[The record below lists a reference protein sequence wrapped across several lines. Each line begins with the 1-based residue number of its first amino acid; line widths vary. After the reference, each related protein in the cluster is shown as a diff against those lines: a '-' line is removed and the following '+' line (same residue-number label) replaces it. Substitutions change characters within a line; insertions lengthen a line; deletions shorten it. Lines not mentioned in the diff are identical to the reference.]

1 MIEIYRRF
9 RVRLDFCFTI
19 HIPLRIIKLAVQY
32 CLRSLN
38 KSWGYHEAI
47 NQQVQQLLTTSR
59 ITILNVN
66 VVTSQKSIFINH
78 ACEKTNNECEPL
90 LCEKLKLDIF
100 Y

>member
-1 MIEIYRRF
+1 MIEIYR

-59 ITILNVN
+59 ITILKCECRYI
-66 VVTSQKSIFINH
+66 SKKHIHKSCLRKNQQRMRTI
-78 ACEKTNNECEPL
+78 TL
-90 LCEKLKLDIF
+90 
-100 Y
+100 